1 MTPGD
6 VDGNEMDEQHD
17 IDDATAEALI
27 AGLGGDDEL
36 SLTGLLGD
44 MRVAYRSQ
52 SPVMSGALASF
63 VAGAT
68 SPQPPADSRTSKMR
82 SLITAKIAVVAATLV
97 VGSGGLAV
105 AGALPRPVQA
115 AVSGAVSHVGLNLPH
130 HASQHAVDATAK
142 PKPASAI
149 VKSHLSNVKSHS
161 SVTET
166 TDPPEVNSPEPTD
179 PPEVTA
185 PEPTDPPQVTSP
197 EPTDPPEACAAND
210 SCSPQ
215 TSPPSGNDGSDSQH
229 DSGDVQSGDSHDST
243 SQDPSGDQS
252 GSHDG
257 ADSGSTSGGDQSS
270 SGSDS
275 SGGSGG

>member
-6 VDGNEMDEQHD
+6 VDGNEMDEQHH

-27 AGLGGDDEL
+27 AGLGGDDEV

-52 SPVMSGALASF
+52 SPVMSAALASF

-82 SLITAKIAVVAATLV
+82 SLITAKITVVVATLV
-97 VGSGGLAV
+97 AGSGGLAV

-130 HASQHAVDATAK
+130 HASQHAVDATSK
-142 PKPASAI
+142 PKPASGI

-161 SVTET
+161 SVTEP
-166 TDPPEVNSPEPTD
+166 TDPPEVTSPEPTDPPQVTSPEPTD
-179 PPEVTA
+179 PPE
-185 PEPTDPPQVTSP
+185 VTSP

-215 TSPPSGNDGSDSQH
+215 TSPPSGNDGQH
-229 DSGDVQSGDSHDST
+229 DSGDVQSGDNQDST
-243 SQDPSGDQS
+243 SQVPSGDQS

-257 ADSGSTSGGDQSS
+257 TDSGSTSGGDQSS